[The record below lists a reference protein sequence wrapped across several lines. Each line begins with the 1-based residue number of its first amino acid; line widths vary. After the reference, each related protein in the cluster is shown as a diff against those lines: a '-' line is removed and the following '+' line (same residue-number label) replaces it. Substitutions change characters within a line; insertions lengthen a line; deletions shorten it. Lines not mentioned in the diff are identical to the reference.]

1 MTSDKIKELM
11 DKKIITQVGSID
23 ELAKLSEA
31 ELMDKKYASQVCIL
45 NSDSSVVDPE
55 AIVENEPMTDPEA
68 IVEDEPMTDPE
79 AVVEDESETTTVE
92 GEVVEDDVKPV
103 VDEGDEEE

>member
-31 ELMDKKYASQVCIL
+31 ELMDKKYATQVCIL
-45 NSDSSVVDPE
+45 NSDSSVVEPE
-55 AIVENEPMTDPEA
+55 T
-68 IVEDEPMTDPE
+68 
-79 AVVEDESETTTVE
+79 STV
-92 GEVVEDDVKPV
+92 PLTC
-103 VDEGDEEE
+103 